1 MKKKKMLI
9 VSGGS
14 IQDRFASAFLNM
26 QARAEVPP
34 VLIAADRGLDHLLR
48 LGFVPDLVIGDFD
61 SVSEEGKRFLASA
74 GEEKIVRLRPEKDE
88 TDTESALR
96 LAVSRGAGEVTI
108 LGVTG
113 TRLDHVLAGLALTAV
128 GEELGCRVTL
138 LDQHNLSTFQ
148 KYVSDVSV
156 STSGGKTV
164 VTITLKPETVTT
176 STGMVYHPGLVGTA
190 ITPDNLQSLVSESA
204 NTRNVTGTVG
214 ASTIK
219 ATINSNYKLDALDIS
234 NPYTMSM
241 SMSLTTVNVKTDL
254 SYHYTFTYLG

>member
-26 QARAEVPP
+26 QACAEEPP

-48 LGFVPDLVIGDFD
+48 LGILPDLVIGDFD

-138 LDQHNLSTFQ
+138 LDQHNIVRAVGSGTTLRKREIPG
-148 KYVSDVSV
+148 KYISFF
-156 STSGGKTV
+156 
-164 VTITLKPETVTT
+164 
-176 STGMVYHPGLVGTA
+176 A
-190 ITPDNLQSLVSESA
+190 IKSP
-204 NTRNVTGTVG
+204 VTGLTLTGFRYPLRDYTLDTAGIALTV
-214 ASTIK
+214 SNEIK
-219 ATINSNYKLDALDIS
+219 EETAVVKYDSGLLVMIIS
-234 NPYTMSM
+234 DDEG
-241 SMSLTTVNVKTDL
+241 LRI
-254 SYHYTFTYLG
+254 G